1 MRYEHLADFIRCYN
15 PPNRHRRAAAWHA
28 QHAPDGRWRSY
39 RYDEII
45 ARDKTSLDL
54 FWLKDESLTNLD
66 DLPAPED
73 LAARIV
79 EHLEAGLASF
89 RKVLSDLQSWP

>member
-1 MRYEHLADFIRCYN
+1 MN
-15 PPNRHRRAAAWHA
+15 T
-28 QHAPDGRWRSY
+28 APIVSRVWSFC
-39 RYDEII
+39 
-45 ARDKTSLDL
+45 TTLSLDL